1 MRRVIAIAGGSGS
14 GKSTL
19 AAALVASMGEDHAA
33 LLPIDAYYHDLA
45 HLESEEREAVNFDHP
60 DALDLNLFATHIE
73 ALRSGRA
80 VECPTYDFTTHCR
93 RSETVNIPARETIL
107 LEGILV
113 ACRADLR
120 ALADRLIFVATDV
133 ALRHSRR
140 VYRDQHERGRD
151 LASIERFWARAE
163 DTFAAWGALAE
174 DAADLVVSDPVQA
187 GVMTVMAISSSAR
200 FDVRRG
206 KGRRY

>member
-19 AAALVASMGEDHAA
+19 ATALLEAMGNDSVA
-33 LLPIDAYYHDLA
+33 LLPIDAYYHDLS
-45 HLESEEREAVNFDHP
+45 HLAPEEREAVNFDHP
-60 DALDLNLFATHIE
+60 DALDLDLFATHID

-93 RSETVNIPARETIL
+93 RSETVNIAPRETIL

-120 ALADRLIFVATDV
+120 ALIDRLIFVATDV
-133 ALRHSRR
+133 ALRRDRR
-140 VYRDQHERGRD
+140 VHRDQHERGRD

-163 DTFAAWGALAE
+163 ATFTEWGALAE
-174 DAADLVVSDPVQA
+174 DAADLVVDGSEDVEA
-187 GVMTVMAISSSAR
+187 MTRIVV
-200 FDVRRG
+200 DYLG
-206 KGRRY
+206 HKPDH

>member
-1 MRRVIAIAGGSGS
+1 MRPVIAIAGGSGS

-19 AAALVASMGEDHAA
+19 AAALLEAIGNDSVA
-33 LLPIDAYYHDLA
+33 LLPIDAYYHDLS
-45 HLESEEREAVNFDHP
+45 HLAPEQREAVNFDHP
-60 DALDLNLFATHIE
+60 DALDLDLFAAHID

-93 RSETVNIPARETIL
+93 RSETVNIAPRETIL

-120 ALADRLIFVATDV
+120 GLIDRLIFVATDV
-133 ALRHSRR
+133 ALRRSRR

-163 DTFAAWGALAE
+163 DTFTEWGALAE
-174 DAADLVVSDPVQA
+174 EAADLVVDGSEDVES
-187 GVMTVMAISSSAR
+187 MTQLVV
-200 FDVRRG
+200 DYLTH
-206 KGRRY
+206 KPDH

>member
-1 MRRVIAIAGGSGS
+1 VRRVIAIAGGSGS

-19 AAALVASMGEDHAA
+19 AAALLESIGNDSVS
-33 LLPIDAYYHDLA
+33 LLQIDAYYHDLS
-45 HLESEEREAVNFDHP
+45 HLALVEREAVNFDHP
-60 DALDLNLFATHIE
+60 DALDLDLFAAHIE

-120 ALADRLIFVATDV
+120 ALVDRLIFVATDV

-151 LASIERFWARAE
+151 LASIKRFWARAE
-163 DTFAAWGALAE
+163 DTFAEWGALAE
-174 DAADLVVSDPVQA
+174 DTADLFVDGGKDVEAMTRSVLDYLSQQSDH
-187 GVMTVMAISSSAR
+187 
-200 FDVRRG
+200 
-206 KGRRY
+206 

>member
-19 AAALVASMGEDHAA
+19 AAALLEAMGNDSVV
-33 LLPIDAYYHDLA
+33 LLPIDAYYHDLS
-45 HLESEEREAVNFDHP
+45 HLAPEEREAVNFDHP
-60 DALDLNLFATHIE
+60 DALDLDLFATDID

-93 RSETVNIPARETIL
+93 RSQTISIAPRETIL

-120 ALADRLIFVATDV
+120 ALIDRLIFVATDS
-133 ALRHSRR
+133 ALRRDRR
-140 VYRDQHERGRD
+140 VHRDQHERGRD

-163 DTFAAWGALAE
+163 ATFTEWGALAE
-174 DAADLVVSDPVQA
+174 DAADLVVDGSEDVEA
-187 GVMTVMAISSSAR
+187 MTRIVV
-200 FDVRRG
+200 DYLG
-206 KGRRY
+206 HKPDH

>member
-19 AAALVASMGEDHAA
+19 AAALLEAIGNGSVA
-33 LLPIDAYYHDLA
+33 LLPIDAYYHDLS
-45 HLESEEREAVNFDHP
+45 HLAPEEREAVNFDHP
-60 DALDLNLFATHIE
+60 DALDLDLFATHID

-93 RSETVNIPARETIL
+93 RSETVNIAPRETIL

-120 ALADRLIFVATDV
+120 ALIDRLIFVATDV
-133 ALRHSRR
+133 ALRRSRR
-140 VYRDQHERGRD
+140 VHRDQHERGRD
-151 LASIERFWARAE
+151 LASIERSWARAE
-163 DTFAAWGALAE
+163 ATFTEWGALAE
-174 DAADLVVSDPVQA
+174 DAADLVVDGSENVEA
-187 GVMTVMAISSSAR
+187 MTRIVVDYLSH
-200 FDVRRG
+200 
-206 KGRRY
+206 KPEH

>member
-19 AAALVASMGEDHAA
+19 AAALLESIGNDSVA
-33 LLPIDAYYHDLA
+33 LLQIDAYYHDLS
-45 HLESEEREAVNFDHP
+45 HLALEEREAVNFDHP
-60 DALDLNLFATHIE
+60 DALDLDLFAAHIQ

-80 VECPTYDFTTHCR
+80 VECPTYDFTMHCR
-93 RSETVNIPARETIL
+93 RSETVRIAPRETIL

-120 ALADRLIFVATDV
+120 ALADRLVFVATDV

-151 LASIERFWARAE
+151 LASIKRFWARAE
-163 DTFAAWGALAE
+163 DTFAEWGALAE
-174 DAADLVVSDPVQA
+174 DTADLFVDGSE
-187 GVMTVMAISSSAR
+187 
-200 FDVRRG
+200 DVEALTRSVLD
-206 KGRRY
+206 YLSPQSNN

>member
-1 MRRVIAIAGGSGS
+1 MRRVIAIAGASGS

-19 AAALVASMGEDHAA
+19 AAALLEAIGNDSAA
-33 LLPIDAYYHDLA
+33 LLPIDAYYHDLS
-45 HLESEEREAVNFDHP
+45 HLAPEDREAVNFDHP
-60 DALDLNLFATHIE
+60 DALDLDLFATHIE

-93 RSETVNIPARETIL
+93 RSETVNISARETIL

-163 DTFAAWGALAE
+163 DTFAAWGTLAE
-174 DAADLVVSDPVQA
+174 EGADLVVDGSDDLEA
-187 GVMTVMAISSSAR
+187 MTRLVIDYLSYKPDR
-200 FDVRRG
+200 
-206 KGRRY
+206 

>member
-1 MRRVIAIAGGSGS
+1 MRRVIAIAGASGS

-19 AAALVASMGEDHAA
+19 AAALLEAMDSAA
-33 LLPIDAYYHDLA
+33 LLPIDAYYHDLS
-45 HLESEEREAVNFDHP
+45 HLALEDREAVNFDHP
-60 DALDLNLFATHIE
+60 DALDLDLFATHIE
-73 ALRSGRA
+73 ALRSGQA

-93 RSETVNIPARETIL
+93 RSETVNIPAKETIL

-163 DTFAAWGALAE
+163 DTFAAWGTLAE
-174 DAADLVVSDPVQA
+174 EGADLVVDGSDDLEA
-187 GVMTVMAISSSAR
+187 MTRLVIDYLSYKPDR
-200 FDVRRG
+200 
-206 KGRRY
+206 

>member
-19 AAALVASMGEDHAA
+19 AAALLESIGIDNLT
-33 LLPIDAYYHDLA
+33 LLPIDAYYHDLS
-45 HLESEEREAVNFDHP
+45 HLAFEEREAVNFDHP
-60 DALDLNLFATHIE
+60 DALDLDLFAAHIG

-80 VECPTYDFTTHCR
+80 VECPTYDFTIHCR
-93 RSETVNIPARETIL
+93 RSESVNIAPKETIL

-120 ALADRLIFVATDV
+120 ALVDVLIFVATDV

-140 VYRDQHERGRD
+140 VYRDQHDRGRD

-163 DTFAAWGALAE
+163 DTFTSWGALAE
-174 DAADLVVSDPVQA
+174 DTADLFVDGSEDVEA
-187 GVMTVMAISSSAR
+187 MTRSVIDYLSQQSNL
-200 FDVRRG
+200 
-206 KGRRY
+206 

>member
-1 MRRVIAIAGGSGS
+1 MGNGG
-14 GKSTL
+14 
-19 AAALVASMGEDHAA
+19 AA
-33 LLPIDAYYHDLA
+33 LLPIDAYYHDLS
-45 HLESEEREAVNFDHP
+45 HLAPEDREAVNFDHP
-60 DALDLNLFATHIE
+60 DALDLDLFATHIE
-73 ALRSGRA
+73 ALRLGRA

-151 LASIERFWARAE
+151 LASIELFWARAE

-174 DAADLVVSDPVQA
+174 EAADLVVDGSE
-187 GVMTVMAISSSAR
+187 
-200 FDVRRG
+200 DVKATTRLVIDYLSHKADR
-206 KGRRY
+206 

>member
-60 DALDLNLFATHIE
+60 DALDLDPFAAHID

-80 VECPTYDFTTHCR
+80 VACPTYDFTTHCR
-93 RSETVNIPARETIL
+93 LPDTANISPRNTIL
-107 LEGILV
+107 VEGILV
-113 ACRADLR
+113 ASRADLR
-120 ALADRLIFVATDV
+120 ATFDTLIFVATDV
-133 ALRHSRR
+133 ELRWQRR
-140 VYRDQHERGRD
+140 LQRDQHERGRD
-151 LASIERFWARAE
+151 LGSIERFWARAE
-163 DTFAAWGALAE
+163 GTFAEWGARAE
-174 DAADLVVSDPVQA
+174 STADLVVDGGQEIA
-187 GVMTVMAISSSAR
+187 VMTGLVSDYLSR
-200 FDVRRG
+200 QHDE
-206 KGRRY
+206 

>member
-19 AAALVASMGEDHAA
+19 AAALLESIGSESVA
-33 LLPIDAYYHDLA
+33 LLQIDAYYNDLS
-45 HLESEEREAVNFDHP
+45 HLTLEEREAVNFDHP
-60 DALDLNLFATHIE
+60 GALDLDLFAAHIE
-73 ALRSGRA
+73 ALSAGRA
-80 VECPTYDFTTHCR
+80 VECPTYDVTTHCR
-93 RSETVNIPARETIL
+93 RPETVHIAPTEIIL

-120 ALADRLIFVATDV
+120 ALVDSFIFVAADV

-151 LASIERFWARAE
+151 LASIKRFWARAE
-163 DTFAAWGALAE
+163 DTFVEWGALAE
-174 DAADLVVSDPVQA
+174 DTADLFVDGSKDVE
-187 GVMTVMAISSSAR
+187 VMTRSVLEYLSKQS
-200 FDVRRG
+200 DH
-206 KGRRY
+206 

>member
-19 AAALVASMGEDHAA
+19 AAALLEAIGNGSVA
-33 LLPIDAYYHDLA
+33 LLPIDAYYHDLS
-45 HLESEEREAVNFDHP
+45 HLAPEEREAVNFDHP
-60 DALDLNLFATHIE
+60 DALDLDLFATHID

-93 RSETVNIPARETIL
+93 RSETVSIAPRETIL

-120 ALADRLIFVATDV
+120 ALIDRLIFVATDV
-133 ALRHSRR
+133 ALRRSRR
-140 VYRDQHERGRD
+140 VHRDQHERGRD

-163 DTFAAWGALAE
+163 DTFTEWGALAE
-174 DAADLVVSDPVQA
+174 EAADLVVDGSEDVES
-187 GVMTVMAISSSAR
+187 MTQLVVDYLTHMPEH
-200 FDVRRG
+200 
-206 KGRRY
+206 

>member
-19 AAALVASMGEDHAA
+19 AAALLEAMGNDSVV
-33 LLPIDAYYHDLA
+33 LLPIDAYYHDLS
-45 HLESEEREAVNFDHP
+45 HLAPEEREAVNFDHP
-60 DALDLNLFATHIE
+60 DALDLDLFATDID

-93 RSETVNIPARETIL
+93 RSQTISIAPRETIL

-120 ALADRLIFVATDV
+120 ALIDRLIFVATDV
-133 ALRHSRR
+133 ALRRDRR
-140 VYRDQHERGRD
+140 VHRDQHERGRD

-163 DTFAAWGALAE
+163 ATFTEWGALAE
-174 DAADLVVSDPVQA
+174 DAADLVVDGSEDVEA
-187 GVMTVMAISSSAR
+187 MTRIVV
-200 FDVRRG
+200 DYLG
-206 KGRRY
+206 HKPDH